1 MTIRNL
7 DALFRPRAIAL
18 IGASNE
24 AGSVGQVLARNLLGG
39 GFAGPVLPVNPHA
52 EAIGSTLAY
61 RSVAELPVTPDLAVI
76 ATPPATIPG
85 LIAELAG
92 RGCRAAV
99 VITAGLDGALRQQAL
114 DAARPGLLRIVGPN
128 CLGFL
133 SPAMGVNASFAH
145 LAPAAGHLALVAQSG
160 AVAAAAIDWA
170 DAHGVGFSH
179 IVTIGDAADVDFG
192 DLLDY
197 LALDTETHAIL
208 LYVESIRDAR
218 KFMSAGRV
226 AARTKPV
233 VVIKSGRSAAGAKAA
248 FSHTGALAGADAVY
262 DAAFRRAGMLRVG
275 ELRELFDAVSTL
287 DVGLKVQG
295 DRLAILTNGGGAGVM
310 AADALEARGGRLAT
324 LSPATIAAL
333 DNLAPPTWSKS
344 NPIDIIGDATAA
356 RYRATLEAVLR
367 DPGVDAVL
375 VMNCPTAVADST
387 EAAEAVIAANA
398 RDAAGPPILTCW
410 LGQTAVAEGRR
421 RLTAARIPTH
431 ETPDEAVRAFM
442 HLVEH
447 GRTKTQ
453 LMQTPAAPPTPK
465 APEVARQII
474 DAALADGRLS
484 LSDSEARAVLEAY
497 GVPTVASEIARTP
510 AEAAAIAARL
520 GAPVALKI
528 VSPHLSHKSDA
539 GGVALNLS
547 AAAVRQAAEDMLARV
562 TAFAPQAVL
571 EGFVVELMVSRP
583 HAQELLLGISRD
595 PTFGPVVLFGH
606 GGVSTEVLADRTLGL
621 PPLNNLLAKD
631 MIGRTRVSALLAGYR
646 DRPPAD
652 VDAIADV
659 MVRLAGLAT
668 DIPQILELDI
678 NPLLA
683 DASGVLA
690 LDARIRIGAA
700 PEAPPAIRP
709 YPDALV
715 QAACLGEQTLT
726 LRPIRP
732 QDAEGLVALIASSSA
747 EDVQLRFG
755 GGFSRLA
762 PLWAARLSPID
773 YDREM
778 ALVAE
783 RADGDLLGVARLV
796 SDPDGASAEFAL
808 LVRSDMQD
816 HGLGRTL
823 LSALLDHAR
832 ARKIGSVWGAVATGN
847 HAMLDMAR
855 AFGFAS
861 ERTED
866 PTQLRVTKALT
877 T

>member
-1 MTIRNL
+1 MTTRNL

-114 DAARPGLLRIVGPN
+114 DAARPALLRIIGPN

-133 SPAMGVNASFAH
+133 SPGRGVNASFAH

-226 AARTKPV
+226 AARTQPV

-324 LSPATIAAL
+324 LSPATISAL
-333 DNLAPPTWSKS
+333 EKVAPPTWSKG

-356 RYRATLEAVLR
+356 RYRAALEAVLH

-387 EAAEAVIAANA
+387 EAAEAVIAAKA
-398 RDAAGPPILTCW
+398 QDAQGPPILTCW

-453 LMQTPAAPPTPK
+453 LMQTPAAPPTPR

-510 AEAAAIAARL
+510 AEAAAIAVRL

-528 VSPHLSHKSDA
+528 LSPDLSHKSDA

-547 AAAVRQAAEDMLARV
+547 AATVRQAAEDMLARV
-562 TAFAPQAVL
+562 RAFAPQAVL
-571 EGFVVELMVSRP
+571 EGFVVEPMVSRP
-583 HAQELLLGISRD
+583 HAQELLLGVTRD

-606 GGVSTEVLADRTLGL
+606 GGVSTEVVADRTLGL

-646 DRPPAD
+646 DRPPAHL
-652 VDAIADV
+652 DAIAEV

-668 DIPQILELDI
+668 DIRQILELDI

-690 LDARIRIGAA
+690 LDARIRIGAGS
-700 PEAPPAIRP
+700 EAPPAIRP
-709 YPDALV
+709 YPDALAQPV
-715 QAACLGEQTLT
+715 RLGEQPLV

-732 QDAEGLVALIASSSA
+732 QDADGLVALVASSLA
-747 EDVQLRFG
+747 EDVRLRFG
-755 GGFSRLA
+755 GGFSRLP
-762 PLWAARLSPID
+762 PLWAARLSQID

-783 RADGDLLGVARLV
+783 HPDGALLGVARLA

-816 HGLGRTL
+816 QGLGRTL

-832 ARKIGSVWGAVATGN
+832 ARKIGSVWGAVAASN
-847 HAMLDMAR
+847 HAMLDMAK
-855 AFGFAS
+855 AFGFTS
-861 ERTED
+861 QRTED
-866 PTQLRVTKALT
+866 PTQLRVTKALAT
-877 T
+877 